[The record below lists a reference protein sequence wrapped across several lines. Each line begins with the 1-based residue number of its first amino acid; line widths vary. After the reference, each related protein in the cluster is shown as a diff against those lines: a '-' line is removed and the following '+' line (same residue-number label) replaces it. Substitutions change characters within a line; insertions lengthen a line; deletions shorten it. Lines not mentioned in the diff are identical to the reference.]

1 MLGGRPLVRHLGS
14 CSRARPSPSGRSSN
28 DHPGKEEARVR
39 SPDARERRS
48 RETHCRPRP
57 LVCVGTCP
65 KNKSRSERTVNSS
78 SPVAEKAEKR
88 GRRQHIVTGFRSR
101 HTHCGDPWRRTRRPS
116 SHIWRHIEGTVR
128 RHHHRMRR
136 RHPRRHVGPS
146 RPQFHR
152 RVVIIDHPSSRTAS
166 ASNSTTKT
174 TTPHAE
180 ISKPPRSSRTRRR
193 SYTYKNRCDTRA
205 RRRTSPCCSRSH

>member
-1 MLGGRPLVRHLGS
+1 VGAHSFDTSVPVLAL
-14 CSRARPSPSGRSSN
+14 
-28 DHPGKEEARVR
+28 ARV
-39 SPDARERRS
+39 PQDAHQTTAQGRR
-48 RETHCRPRP
+48 RRAFDRPMRVDDGRATRTAGRD
-57 LVCVGTCP
+57 LWCVWGRAQ
-65 KNKSRSERTVNSS
+65 KINLGASERST
-78 SPVAEKAEKR
+78 PVAEKTF
-88 GRRQHIVTGFRSR
+88 RRQHIIGGFRSR

-152 RVVIIDHPSSRTAS
+152 RVVIIDRRSSRRAS